1 MADEVIVFAGG
12 GGKTTSIYT
21 YAKKLA
27 AEGKKALILTTTHMG
42 VPKDRSIFS
51 GCSDPKR
58 TKEILDRYGYCVC
71 GKPQKDREK
80 ITAWTDGQMKVL
92 EGLADTVLIEGD
104 GAKRMPLKVPACYEP
119 VIPDWSSR
127 LVIVLGL
134 SGLGMPCARAVHRW
148 QLLFQKDEIVTEETY
163 IRIFSEGYGP
173 VLKGTDRAWKKDPV
187 FMLNQADDEGM
198 ASTGCEIFRKLER
211 VMARS
216 FSWEVV
222 SLHKKKRWEHGC
234 VIIKR

>member
-1 MADEVIVFAGG
+1 MKQYITIISNIFH
-12 GGKTTSIYT
+12 IYAV
-21 YAKKLA
+21 YQ
-27 AEGKKALILTTTHMG
+27 
-42 VPKDRSIFS
+42 FS
-51 GCSDPKR
+51 
-58 TKEILDRYGYCVC
+58 
-71 GKPQKDREK
+71 
-80 ITAWTDGQMKVL
+80 
-92 EGLADTVLIEGD
+92 
-104 GAKRMPLKVPACYEP
+104 
-119 VIPDWSSR
+119 
-127 LVIVLGL
+127 
-134 SGLGMPCARAVHRW
+134 

-198 ASTGCEIFRKLER
+198 ASIGCEIFRKLER

>member
-21 YAKKLA
+21 YAKKTGGRR
-27 AEGKKALILTTTHMG
+27 EKS
-42 VPKDRSIFS
+42 P
-51 GCSDPKR
+51 DP
-58 TKEILDRYGYCVC
+58 DNDPYGSAKGPQYFFRVQR
-71 GKPQKDREK
+71 PQKDERDTGQIRILRMRENLKRTGKK

-148 QLLFQKDEIVTEETY
+148 QLLFPK
-163 IRIFSEGYGP
+163 R
-173 VLKGTDRAWKKDPV
+173 
-187 FMLNQADDEGM
+187 M
-198 ASTGCEIFRKLER
+198 
-211 VMARS
+211 RS
-216 FSWEVV
+216 
-222 SLHKKKRWEHGC
+222 
-234 VIIKR
+234 